1 MDTRA
6 HEPWKH
12 RQPRLHIR
20 LVYRIWSSGRQGET
34 KCKQPSI
41 AILRRGTLSFAAPV
55 VGLPGLFPPVFDK
68 HANRVITFAER
79 IQECFLRSENGRPL
93 PCDGPE

>member
-1 MDTRA
+1 
-6 HEPWKH
+6 
-12 RQPRLHIR
+12 
-20 LVYRIWSSGRQGET
+20 
-34 KCKQPSI
+34 
-41 AILRRGTLSFAAPV
+41 LRRRTLSFAAPV
-55 VGLPGLFPPVFDK
+55 VGLPGLFLPVFDK